1 MGDVP
6 MKIMFITQ
14 KVDRNDA
21 VLGVYHEW
29 IRSLAQKA
37 DSVEAIC
44 LYKGDHDLPHNVTVH
59 SLGKEKGESRLKY
72 VKNFFKYI
80 VSLNKKYDIV
90 FVHMNAIYVP
100 LGWLFW
106 KLMGKKI
113 FFWYAGYK
121 VANLARFA
129 LLLSNKGVTSIPGAF
144 IKSSKVVVTG
154 QGIDADLF
162 RRDEKVTKKQNSILF
177 LGRISPVKNL
187 EVLVD
192 ALRKMDIN
200 FKAQIVG
207 SSPKRDREYY
217 SKIKNLAADLVE
229 KGKLEFIEQVPNH
242 KTPEFYNSNKLFI
255 NLTDSGSFDKSIL
268 EAMACEMVILVSNNT
283 YREIL
288 PEELQESLM
297 FKEKN
302 SEDLADKIKKI
313 FVLDDTEYKSIA
325 VKLRK
330 IVEDN
335 HSLDGLTNK
344 LIKIF
349 KA

>member
-1 MGDVP
+1 

-29 IRSLAQKA
+29 IRSLAQKT
-37 DSVEAIC
+37 DSVEAVC
-44 LYKGDHDLPHNVTVH
+44 LYKGEYDLPDNVTVH
-59 SLGKEKGESRLKY
+59 SLGKEKGESRFKY
-72 VKNFFKYI
+72 IKNFFKYI
-80 VSLNKKYDIV
+80 FSLNKKYDIV

-121 VANLARFA
+121 VTNLARFA
-129 LLLSNKGVTSIPGAF
+129 LLLSNKGVTSIPEAF
-144 IKSSKVVVTG
+144 IKSPKVIVTG
-154 QGIDADLF
+154 QGVDTDLF
-162 RRDEKVTKKQNSILF
+162 RRNGEITKKQNSILF

-192 ALRKMDIN
+192 ALRKMNID
-200 FKAQIVG
+200 FEAQIVG
-207 SSPKRDREYY
+207 SPPKRDQEYY
-217 SKIKNLAADLVE
+217 SEIKNLAADLVE
-229 KGKLEFIEQVPNH
+229 EGKLEFIEQIPNY
-242 KTPEFYNSNKLFI
+242 KTPEFYNSNKLFV

-268 EAMACEMVILVSNNT
+268 EAMACETVVLVSNNV
-283 YREIL
+283 YKDVL
-288 PEELQESLM
+288 PEELQAKLI

-302 SEDLADKIKKI
+302 SEDLSDKIKKI
-313 FVLDDTEYKSIA
+313 FVLDALEYKSIST
-325 VKLRK
+325 KLRR

-335 HSLDGLTNK
+335 HSLEGLTSK

-349 KA
+349 NT